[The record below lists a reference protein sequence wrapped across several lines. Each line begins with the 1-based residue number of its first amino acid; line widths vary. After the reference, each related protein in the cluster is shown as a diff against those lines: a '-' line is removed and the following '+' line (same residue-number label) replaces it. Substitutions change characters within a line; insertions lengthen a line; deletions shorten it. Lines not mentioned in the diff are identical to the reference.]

1 MNFTKGP
8 SRFLARA
15 MAWVVLTAGSAAV
28 LAAVQ
33 APPLPVGSSQVRIV
47 AGQSP
52 VEQGRMARAHKHH
65 SSSHYKKDM
74 TRDDTLDGTSSSR
87 RYGSDV
93 PAPVT
98 GTKNNP
104 R

>member
-1 MNFTKGP
+1 MDFIKGF
-8 SRFLARA
+8 SRFFTRA
-15 MAWVVLTAGSAAV
+15 LAWVVLVSGSAGA

-65 SSSHYKKDM
+65 SPSHYKKDM

-98 GTKNNP
+98 GTKNTP

>member
-1 MNFTKGP
+1 MNLIQSFFRSLT
-8 SRFLARA
+8 LALA
-15 MAWVVLTAGSAAV
+15 GVVMFSGSAGV
-28 LAAVQ
+28 FAAVQ

-65 SSSHYKKDM
+65 SPSHYKKDM
-74 TRDDTLDGTSSSR
+74 TRDDTLDGTTSSR

-93 PAPVT
+93 EVT
-98 GTKNNP
+98 TPSIKNTP

>member
-1 MNFTKGP
+1 MNFIQSP

-15 MAWVVLTAGSAAV
+15 LAGLVFISGSAG
-28 LAAVQ
+28 LMAAVQ

-65 SSSHYKKDM
+65 SPGHHKKDM

-87 RYGSDV
+87 RYGGGVDKT
-93 PAPVT
+93 PP
-98 GTKNNP
+98 GTNATP

>member
-1 MNFTKGP
+1 MNFTKG
-8 SRFLARA
+8 SSLFLARA
-15 MAWVVLTAGSAAV
+15 MAWVVLTSGSAAV

-65 SSSHYKKDM
+65 SPSHYKKDM

-87 RYGSDV
+87 RYGGGV
-93 PAPVT
+93 EETTP
-98 GTKNNP
+98 GIKNTP

>member
-1 MNFTKGP
+1 MNFIQGLFRSVTHA
-8 SRFLARA
+8 LAG
-15 MAWVVLTAGSAAV
+15 VVLVSGSAGV
-28 LAAVQ
+28 FAAVQ

-65 SSSHYKKDM
+65 SPSHYKKDM

-93 PAPVT
+93 QAPVT
-98 GTKNNP
+98 GTKNTS

>member
-1 MNFTKGP
+1 MNFIKGF
-8 SRFLARA
+8 SRFLARGLS
-15 MAWVVLTAGSAAV
+15 WVVLVSGSAGAF
-28 LAAVQ
+28 AEVQ

-65 SSSHYKKDM
+65 SPSHYKKDM

-87 RYGSDV
+87 RYGSGV
-93 PAPVT
+93 EETSP
-98 GTKNNP
+98 GTKTNP

>member
-1 MNFTKGP
+1 MDFIKGF
-8 SRFLARA
+8 SRFFTRA
-15 MAWVVLTAGSAAV
+15 LAWVVLVSGSAGAF
-28 LAAVQ
+28 AAVQ

-65 SSSHYKKDM
+65 SPSHYKKDM

-98 GTKNNP
+98 GTKNTP

>member
-1 MNFTKGP
+1 MNFVKGF
-8 SRFLARA
+8 SRFSTRGLS
-15 MAWVVLTAGSAAV
+15 WVVLVSASAGAF
-28 LAAVQ
+28 AAVQ

-65 SSSHYKKDM
+65 SPSHYKKDM

-87 RYGSDV
+87 SYGRGV
-93 PAPVT
+93 EETIP
-98 GTKNNP
+98 GTKITP

>member
-1 MNFTKGP
+1 MRITPIF
-8 SRFLARA
+8 SQL
-15 MAWVVLTAGSAAV
+15 LTRLIAGALLFSGGAGV
-28 LAAVQ
+28 FAAVQ
-33 APPLPVGSSQVRIV
+33 APPLPVGSSQVRIM

-65 SSSHYKKDM
+65 SPSHYKKDM

-87 RYGSDV
+87 RYGSGADIT
-93 PAPVT
+93 PP
-98 GTKNNP
+98 GIKNTP

>member
-1 MNFTKGP
+1 MDFIKGF
-8 SRFLARA
+8 SRFFTCAL
-15 MAWVVLTAGSAAV
+15 AWVVLASGSAGA

-65 SSSHYKKDM
+65 SPSHYKKDM

-98 GTKNNP
+98 GTKNTP

>member
-1 MNFTKGP
+1 MNIFKGLSP
-8 SRFLARA
+8 VLAF
-15 MAWVVLTAGSAAV
+15 VVGVVVFVAGSAGAM
-28 LAAVQ
+28 AAVQ

-65 SSSHYKKDM
+65 SPSHYKKDM
-74 TRDDTLDGTSSSR
+74 TRDDTLEGSSSR
-87 RYGSDV
+87 RYGSGV
-93 PAPVT
+93 EEPVT
-98 GTKNNP
+98 GLKNTP